1 VIKNK
6 CMPNPVILDYRYRK
20 IIKKMKMVGIGWEE
34 FNYFSVVVRYA
45 KAKIQALRCLI
56 MMLLW
61 I

>member
-1 VIKNK
+1 
-6 CMPNPVILDYRYRK
+6 MPNPVILDYRYRK
-20 IIKKMKMVGIGWEE
+20 IIKKMKMLRIGWEE